1 MFIYMYI
8 YVYIYMYIYI
18 YIYISSTSRIRS
30 NRKCAMGTAYLVADT
45 PKRRRA
51 MFGLGI
57 DRYRNRYSA

>member
-1 MFIYMYI
+1 
-8 YVYIYMYIYI
+8 MYIYI